1 VNAVRGRQLI
11 GVLCLVLLV
20 AGCASSSQRS
30 GSSAPTSS
38 PKATP
43 RAVAMPAA
51 CQAWHCR
58 ARETRQ
64 LGNDAA
70 VTLWVAPGQQN
81 FRSRPMLSLSTQGVP
96 VQWWVLPKGDGWNGS
111 LTCLAT
117 TQEPNCVVVDSL
129 GMHASVGELVLL
141 RDGHLVP
148 AAEAVADAP
157 GMNAVDLDRDGYL
170 DVIATVNDYTPNF
183 AQGHNYWQTRRYSA
197 GRFLVTG
204 CALQQQGLPAPT
216 QLLTG
221 ACPPA
226 P

>member
-11 GVLCLVLLV
+11 GVLCLVLLA
-20 AGCASSSQRS
+20 AGCASSSQHG
-30 GSSAPTSS
+30 GSPATTSS
-38 PKATP
+38 PKAKP
-43 RAVAMPAA
+43 HAVAMPAA
-51 CQAWHCR
+51 CQSWHCY
-58 ARETRQ
+58 ARQTRQ

-70 VTLWVAPGQQN
+70 VTLWAAAGQQN
-81 FRSRPMLSLSTQGVP
+81 FRSRPMLSLTVQGVP
-96 VQWWVLPKGDGWNGS
+96 VQWWTLPKGDGWNGS
-111 LTCLAT
+111 LTCLVA

-129 GMHASVGELVLL
+129 GMHASVGEMVLL
-141 RDGHLVP
+141 RNGHLVP
-148 AAEAVADAP
+148 TAEAVADAP

-197 GRFLVTG
+197 GRFMVTG

-216 QLLTG
+216 QLLDG

>member
-1 VNAVRGRQLI
+1 MRGRQLI
-11 GVLCLVLLV
+11 GVLCLVLLA

-30 GSSAPTSS
+30 GSSARTSS

-51 CQAWHCR
+51 CQSWHCQ
-58 ARETRQ
+58 ARQTRQ

-70 VTLWVAPGQQN
+70 VTLWVSANQQN
-81 FRSRPMLSLSTQGVP
+81 FHSRPVLSLTTLGVP

-111 LTCLAT
+111 LTCLAASP
-117 TQEPNCVVVDSL
+117 EPNCVVVDSL
-129 GMHASVGELVLL
+129 GMHASVGEMVLL
-141 RDGHLVP
+141 RDGRLVP
-148 AAEAVADAP
+148 TAEAVADAP

-204 CALQQQGLPAPT
+204 CALQQQGLAAPT
-216 QLLTG
+216 QLLDG
-221 ACPPA
+221 ACPPS